1 LFSIY
6 RESYSRLCD
15 QGFSLM
21 ARDAVIVEAVR
32 TAVGKRGG
40 GLARGRCPGSSSAR
54 IYADKS
60 IKIESEPN

>member
-1 LFSIY
+1 
-6 RESYSRLCD
+6 
-15 QGFSLM
+15 M

-40 GLARGRCPGSSSAR
+40 GLARAGRCPGSSSAR

>member
-1 LFSIY
+1 
-6 RESYSRLCD
+6 
-15 QGFSLM
+15 M